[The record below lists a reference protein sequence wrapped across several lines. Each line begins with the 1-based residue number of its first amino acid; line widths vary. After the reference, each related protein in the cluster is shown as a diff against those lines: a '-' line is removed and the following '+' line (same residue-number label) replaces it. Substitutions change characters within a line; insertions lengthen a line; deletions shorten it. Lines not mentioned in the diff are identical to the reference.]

1 MTKSPPKVRHRTP
14 VENYRITTLQAEQ
27 LSEDLDEWGATAVG
41 TKREDFEALG
51 VLPPMRARR
60 VWWWVREFGSE
71 DPKRLIPNLKE
82 RRPDLFTITKSEGK
96 GKTLLVVGD
105 VHASPGQD
113 YTRFARLGRAIRD
126 LKPDGVIQVG
136 DWYAM
141 DSLCHHATMLER
153 AEQRVI
159 EDIRAGEL
167 ALEALHAGL
176 GDYVCDKWL
185 TLGNHDDRLRK
196 LADDAPWLQGLF
208 SVGAA
213 HEARGWSVI
222 PFLDPLRVEGVRFQH
237 YLTRP
242 GGRMPIAGKYM
253 GRQLIERLAFG
264 ESIVVGH
271 GHGLY
276 YHHQRSGPLGEKH
289 VHGLSV
295 GCYLDHRE
303 TYARDAN
310 ELDWWSGF
318 AVLRDVRDG
327 DYSLELWPMAR
338 IVRRWGV

>member
-1 MTKSPPKVRHRTP
+1 MTAPAPSRATSAGQ
-14 VENYRITTLQAEQ
+14 YRLLRADPQQ
-27 LSEDLDEWGATAVG
+27 LGEDMDEWGAVVVGKTRDEAVRDVPLPSG
-41 TKREDFEALG
+41 RVKRL
-51 VLPPMRARR
+51 
-60 VWWWVREFGSE
+60 WWWIREFGSE
-71 DPKRLIPNLKE
+71 DPRRVLPELKV
-82 RRPDLFTITKSEGK
+82 RRPDLFGSTKVGAPSI
-96 GKTLLVVGD
+96 LVVGD

-113 YTRFARLGRAIRD
+113 YTRFSRLGRAVRD
-126 LKPDGVIQVG
+126 LKPSIVLQVG

-141 DSLCHHATMLER
+141 DSLCKHATLHER

-167 ALEALHAGL
+167 ALEAFHTGL
-176 GDYVCDKWL
+176 GDYRPDRMIL

-196 LADDAPWLQGLF
+196 LADDAPWLAGLF
-208 SVGAA
+208 PVGAA
-213 HEARGWSVI
+213 HEARGWEVS
-222 PFLDPLRVEGVRFQH
+222 PFLEPVRISGVRFQH

-242 GGRMPIAGKYM
+242 GGRSPISGKYM

-276 YHHQRSGPLGEKH
+276 YHHQRSGMSGERR
-289 VHGLSV
+289 VHGLSA

-303 TYARDAN
+303 AYAQDAN

-318 AVLRDVRDG
+318 IVLRDVHEG
-327 DYSLELWPMAR
+327 DFALELWPMSR
-338 IVRRWGV
+338 IVRRWGI